1 MPVKL
6 NWLPTPKSSRLQ
18 ISRRTPGPALN
29 IVLVPLIAAIAY
41 EFIRAMA
48 NLYHYRLVRAILAPG
63 LALQKMTTRPPD
75 LSMLEVGI
83 AALKAVLAADGLLL
97 PSHLEEATEP
107 ETALA

>member
-1 MPVKL
+1 MLLATVVFVLIGKL
-6 NWLPTPKSSRLQ
+6 PFVLTVLSR
-18 ISRRTPGPALN
+18 